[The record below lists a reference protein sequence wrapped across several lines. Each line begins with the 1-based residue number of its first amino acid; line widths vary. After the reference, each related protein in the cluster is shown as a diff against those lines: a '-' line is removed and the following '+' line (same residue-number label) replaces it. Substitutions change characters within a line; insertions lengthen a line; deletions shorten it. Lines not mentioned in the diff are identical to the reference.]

1 VIPFFEMGN
10 FNNFKN
16 VTSKMPN
23 EDYHQ
28 E

>member
-1 VIPFFEMGN
+1 VIPFFVMGN
-10 FNNFKN
+10 SNNFKN
-16 VTSKMPN
+16 VTSKMAN